1 MNMDSLLLQYENYL
15 YSIKICCNQYYDN
28 LLGFK
33 ICNKCSKI
41 VLNYCISPYL
51 YHYDVLSNFLQY
63 YYIPEFKELNK
74 LGLILWTEFLI
85 SDLLNETNMYNTE
98 ITISDFTKFPRKYL
112 IKIIYVYLIKNNII
126 DNSYL

>member
-1 MNMDSLLLQYENYL
+1 MIY
-15 YSIKICCNQYYDN
+15 N
-28 LLGFK
+28 LFRLSFK
-33 ICNKCSKI
+33 ICNKCSNI
-41 VLNYCISPYL
+41 VLDYCISPYL
-51 YHYDVLSNFLQY
+51 YHYAVLSNFLQY

-85 SDLLNETNMYNTE
+85 LDLLNETNMYNTE
-98 ITISDFTKFPRKYL
+98 FTISDFTKFQRKYL